1 MALKS
6 PSQLYWLQLS
16 IALSL
21 SLSLFTGNA
30 EASTVKQKS
39 NRIKVEKSDPSYQ
52 KLVELNSKYD
62 CGADAEWLLSPDRR
76 SVTRSEF
83 IRAIDAC
90 TQAIEDRV
98 AQAETTAPPAPE
110 TTPETAP
117 QPSTVSPED
126 LEKLKSIIA
135 AFRSEMD
142 LVDLRIQTLESRVEN
157 GFSTTTKLAGE
168 VILGLNTYGGGTGNL
183 AAGNATALPAGNRAA
198 PSNTVFA
205 NRVRLNFDTSFFGQD
220 RLRTRLQSR
229 NNVALSG
236 AGTTGTNMTRLGYD
250 GDEGNATSVSL
261 LQYTVPLTSEVKAIV
276 ETVGSEFNE
285 NMYTFNPLLASSG
298 GGSIS
303 RFGRY
308 NPVYRLSGDGAA
320 ITLDYQ
326 FSPDLGL
333 AVGYAVPGNSAA
345 NPAQT
350 AATAPALPVE
360 NGIFSGSN
368 AIISQLSYRPNPDLG
383 LGLIYARSY
392 HANGTG
398 VSGSTGSSGANS
410 PFGAV
415 RTTANHYSLLASY
428 KFGEGDAPVVSGWL
442 GSTNATR
449 ETAPGGRADSLNYA
463 LNIAFPNFGG
473 KGNTLGFIF
482 GMPPKLT
489 GRTGTGLGL
498 PDRDSAFHIETLYKF
513 KLSDNLEMT
522 PGILVITNPE
532 NNRLNP
538 TEYVGTLRT
547 TFKF

>member
-1 MALKS
+1 MAS
-6 PSQLYWLQLS
+6 PSSFNLYWLQFS

-21 SLSLFTGNA
+21 ALSISIGNA
-30 EASTVKQKS
+30 QASELKQKS
-39 NRIKVEKSDPSYQ
+39 SQIKVEKSDPSYQ

-76 SVTRSEF
+76 SITRSEF
-83 IRAIDAC
+83 TRAIDAC
-90 TQAIEDRV
+90 TQTIEDRI
-98 AQAETTAPPAPE
+98 AQAETPPAPPAPE
-110 TTPETAP
+110 APP
-117 QPSTVSPED
+117 QPSGVSSED
-126 LEKLKSIIA
+126 LEKLKSVVE
-135 AFRSEMD
+135 AFRAEMD
-142 LVDLRIQTLESRVEN
+142 VADLRIQTLESRVEN
-157 GFSTTTKLAGE
+157 SFSTTTKLAGE
-168 VILGLNTYGGGTGNL
+168 VILGFNTYGGGTGNL
-183 AAGNATALPAGNRAA
+183 AAGNATTLPAGNRAT
-198 PSNTVFA
+198 PSNTIFA
-205 NRVRLNFDTSFFGQD
+205 NRVRLNLDTSFLGQD

-229 NNVALSG
+229 NNIALSG
-236 AGTTGTNMTRLGYD
+236 AATTGTNMTRLGYD

-261 LQYTVPLTSEVKAIV
+261 LQYTVPLTPEVKAIV

-298 GGSIS
+298 SGSIS

-320 ITLDYQ
+320 VTLDYQ

-333 AVGYAVPGNSAA
+333 ALGYAVPGNSAA

-360 NGIFSGSN
+360 NGVFSGSN
-368 AIISQLSYRPNPDLG
+368 AIISQLSYRPSPDLG
-383 LGLIYARSY
+383 LGLVYAHSY

-398 VSGSTGSSGANS
+398 VSGSTGSSGANN
-410 PFGAV
+410 PFGGA
-415 RTTANHYSLLASY
+415 RTTANHYSVLASY
-428 KFGEGDAPVVSGWL
+428 KFGEGDAPVLSGWL

-449 ETAPGGRADSLNYA
+449 ETAQGGRADTLNYA
-463 LNIAFPNFGG
+463 LNLALPNFGG
-473 KGNTLGFIF
+473 KGNTFGLIF

-489 GRTGTGLGL
+489 GRTGAGLAA
-498 PDRDSAFHIETLYKF
+498 PDRDSSFHIETLYKF